1 VNTCVRAPWQSH
13 ATNPDFPS
21 RTMVMNKF
29 SASRTVWLAVA
40 SFISTG
46 CGQDTEPVRT
56 RDDIAADS
64 ALAAD
69 LALANRD
76 TLLIDSIGQYKPPGA
91 VAADTS
97 LSPVDTLA
105 SSRELPSAV
114 AARPAT
120 VQPSTAPA
128 NPPAASRPAPPPPA
142 PAARPSP
149 PRAVAKSSPSRR
161 TTGDP
166 CSSPGSA
173 NQQECV
179 RSRLAAADKRLNGV
193 YRALITEMRRQEGVK
208 PGGKDPASVERLR
221 AGQRSWLVYRD
232 TECRRRGR
240 GSEGALWAQTRVAC
254 LGEFSVRRANE
265 LADNFSRL
273 TAR

>member
-1 VNTCVRAPWQSH
+1 MIKNSSA
-13 ATNPDFPS
+13 ATIVFLS
-21 RTMVMNKF
+21 IG
-29 SASRTVWLAVA
+29 
-40 SFISTG
+40 SFLSTG
-46 CGQDTEPVRT
+46 CEKAEPIRT

-76 TLLIDSIGQYKPPGA
+76 TLLIDSIGQYNPPGA
-91 VAADTS
+91 GADTS
-97 LSPVDTLA
+97 SSALDTIASPGA
-105 SSRELPSAV
+105 LPPEV
-114 AARPAT
+114 AAAPAT
-120 VQPSTAPA
+120 VRPSTVPA
-128 NPPAASRPAPPPPA
+128 SPPAVSRPAPPPAAPPAA

-149 PRAVAKSSPSRR
+149 PRAVAKSSPRR

-166 CSSPGSA
+166 CSLPGSA
-173 NQQECV
+173 NQQQCV

-193 YRALITEMRRQEGVK
+193 YRALITEMRRQEGVR

-221 AGQRSWLVYRD
+221 AAQRSWLVYRD

-240 GSEGALWAQTRVAC
+240 GSEGALWARTRVAC

>member
-1 VNTCVRAPWQSH
+1 MKNFR
-13 ATNPDFPS
+13 
-21 RTMVMNKF
+21 
-29 SASRTVWLAVA
+29 ASRILLLAVA
-40 SFISTG
+40 AFLWTA
-46 CGQDTEPVRT
+46 CGKKDEPVRT

-76 TLLIDSIGQYKPPGA
+76 TLLIDSIGQYNPPRGIGS
-91 VAADTS
+91 DTS
-97 LSPVDTLA
+97 LGAIDTI
-105 SSRELPSAV
+105 
-114 AARPAT
+114 
-120 VQPSTAPA
+120 APLEA
-128 NPPAASRPAPPPPA
+128 PPAAPPEAPPAA
-142 PAARPSP
+142 PTARPSP
-149 PRAVAKSSPSRR
+149 SRPVAKSSPARR

-166 CSSPGSA
+166 CNSPGSA
-173 NQQECV
+173 NQTRCV
-179 RSRLAAADKRLNGV
+179 QSRLAEADRRLNGV
-193 YRALITEMRRQEGVK
+193 YRALIIEMRRQQGVR
-208 PGGKDPASVERLR
+208 PGQKDPPSVQRLR

-240 GSEGALWAQTRVAC
+240 GTEGPLWARTRVAC

>member
-1 VNTCVRAPWQSH
+1 MKQFPA
-13 ATNPDFPS
+13 ATIICLS
-21 RTMVMNKF
+21 I
-29 SASRTVWLAVA
+29 A
-40 SFISTG
+40 SFLSAG
-46 CGQDTEPVRT
+46 CEKAEPIRT

-76 TLLIDSIGQYKPPGA
+76 TLLIDSIGQYNPPGGGG
-91 VAADTS
+91 ADTS
-97 LSPVDTLA
+97 LNAIDIVVPPGA
-105 SSRELPSAV
+105 LPPEV
-114 AARPAT
+114 APGPAT
-120 VQPSTAPA
+120 AQPSSVPT
-128 NPPAASRPAPPPPA
+128 NPPVASRPAPPPAAPPTA

-149 PRAVAKSSPSRR
+149 PRAVARSSASRR
-161 TTGDP
+161 VTGDP
-166 CSSPGSA
+166 CSSPGLA
-173 NQQECV
+173 NQQQCV
-179 RSRLAAADKRLNGV
+179 HSRLAEADRRLNGV
-193 YRALITEMRRQEGVK
+193 YRALITEMRRQEGVT
-208 PGGKDPASVERLR
+208 PRGKDPPSVERLR

-240 GSEGALWAQTRVAC
+240 GSEGPLWARTRVAC